1 MAAARPSRVRCD
13 VGALPADAA
22 TLDMMARLQLI
33 ARRLGQ
39 DVVLIGASNE
49 LLELLELFGLVGVL
63 RVEVGGQTEEREER
77 LAVEE
82 EGEAGDAPL

>member
-1 MAAARPSRVRCD
+1 M
-13 VGALPADAA
+13 GALPADAA

-63 RVEVGGQTEEREER
+63 RVEVGGQSEEREQR
-77 LAVEE
+77 LGVEE
-82 EGEAGDAPL
+82 EREADDAPL